1 MTVRYMFRRDRKD
14 RFLCKSIDFIE
25 LCGFMAD
32 TDLKFLYISA
42 REGIRQVTAVI
53 LGQQC

>member
-25 LCGFMAD
+25 LCGFMTD